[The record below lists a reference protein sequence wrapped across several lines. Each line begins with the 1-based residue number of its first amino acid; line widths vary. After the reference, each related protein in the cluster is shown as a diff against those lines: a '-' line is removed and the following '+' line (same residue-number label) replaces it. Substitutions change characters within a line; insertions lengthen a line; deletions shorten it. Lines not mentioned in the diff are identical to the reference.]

1 MTAVANAIMWKDAI
15 VTIDAVTY
23 EGQVRKARLV
33 PSQDIAT
40 YRVSVPSGTVQDTN
54 AATWMLELEGLQIN
68 HSNGLAKALRD
79 AEEAGDTIDVTIQPK
94 RGSAQPTATVV
105 VTPLQI
111 PFGGEEGKF
120 MDFDVSLPVNGSP
133 TFGTSA

>member
-15 VTIDAVTY
+15 VTIDATTY

-33 PSQDIAT
+33 PSQDVQT
-40 YRVSVPSGTVQDTN
+40 YRVSIPSGTVQDTN
-54 AATWMLELEGLQIN
+54 AATWVLELEGLQIN

-79 AEEAGDTIDVTIQPK
+79 AEEASDTLDVIIQPK
-94 RGSAQPTATVV
+94 RGSAQPTATVTI
-105 VTPLQI
+105 TPLQI

-120 MDFDVSLPVNGSP
+120 LDFDLSFPVNGKP
-133 TFGTSA
+133 TWGTSA